1 LARLVGA
8 HGRVVGADIDATKI
22 ALAQEEA
29 QAQQLGQI
37 EFRLSDALAGEPE
50 PVFDLV
56 YARFLLTHLP
66 DPLAALRQM
75 VRHIRPGGVVVVED
89 IDYAGCFC
97 YPDSPAFW
105 RYVELYVETARRR
118 GVDPNIGP
126 RLPVL
131 LLDAGLENV
140 QMQVTQ
146 PAGLTGEVKLLNPVT
161 MENIAD
167 AVLAEKLASAEEVQ
181 QLIDELYAFAHNPR
195 TVASIVRVV
204 QSWGYRISR

>member
-1 LARLVGA
+1 
-8 HGRVVGADIDATKI
+8 
-22 ALAQEEA
+22 
-29 QAQQLGQI
+29 
-37 EFRLSDALAGEPE
+37 
-50 PVFDLV
+50 
-56 YARFLLTHLP
+56 
-66 DPLAALRQM
+66 
-75 VRHIRPGGVVVVED
+75 
-89 IDYAGCFC
+89 
-97 YPDSPAFW
+97 
-105 RYVELYVETARRR
+105 VETARRR

-181 QLIDELYAFAHNPR
+181 QLIDELYAFAHDPR

-204 QSWGYRISR
+204 QSWGYRSRAS